1 MSNYEAHTAYVAM
14 QDDLDAATT
23 ELAVVKAEL
32 AEANA
37 VIDRV
42 REVRDRL
49 ARRAEGQQTYQSR
62 YLTGR
67 RQAFDEARKA
77 LDEVEG
83 L

>member
-1 MSNYEAHTAYVAM
+1 MSNHEAHPAYVAL

-23 ELAVVKAEL
+23 ELAAVKAEL

-42 REVRDRL
+42 RDVRDRL
-49 ARRAEGQQTYQSR
+49 ARRAEGQTYQSR

-67 RQAFDEARKA
+67 RQAFGEARKA